1 MAMVIELS
9 DRTAARVTAAA
20 AARGVTTS
28 EVVEE
33 LVTAALPDTGFDHPV
48 DEPFKQ
54 RIAAAIVEHREIL
67 DALAA
72 T

>member
-9 DRTAARVTAAA
+9 DRTAARVTAIA
-20 AARGVTTS
+20 AARGVTTA

-33 LVTAALPDTGFDHPV
+33 LVTAGLPDTGFDHPV
-48 DEPFKQ
+48 DEAFKQ
-54 RIAAAIVEHREIL
+54 RIAASIVEHREIL
-67 DALAA
+67 DALSA